1 MTSLGHWPSRLAAGT
16 FILNSGLSK
25 RDADD
30 EAAAGLHGAAAGAYP
45 FLKSMEPKQFVRLLS
60 TAEIGLGAALLIPL
74 VPTGVAG
81 VGLTAFSAGLV
92 GMYLRTP
99 GTRHKGSVRPTEQ
112 GLPLAKDIWLVGAG
126 VGMVVEGVVH
136 RAALRR
142 HRRRKALLRAGGAAA
157 HHGRCRHRGAGEGR
171 GHEHHGHHESRR
183 HHGHGKH
190 EGWHHLGRHGGRAR
204 HDESAATEHHGH
216 GAAGMLWRKAHR
228 EH

>member
-1 MTSLGHWPSRLAAGT
+1 MTSLGHWPSRLAAGA

-45 FLKSMEPKQFVRLLS
+45 FLKSMDPKQFVRLLS
-60 TAEIGLGAALLIPL
+60 TTEIGLGAALLIPL

-81 VGLTAFSAGLV
+81 LGLTAFSAGLV

-99 GTRHKGSVRPTEQ
+99 GTHHEGSVRPTEQ
-112 GLPLAKDIWLVGAG
+112 GLPLAKDVWLVGAG
-126 VGMVVEGVVH
+126 LGMVVEGVAH

-142 HRRRKALLRAGGAAA
+142 HRRRKALLRAAGTTG
-157 HHGRCRHRGAGEGR
+157 HHGRRWHRGAGE
-171 GHEHHGHHESRR
+171 EHGHDHHATRR
-183 HHGHGKH
+183 HGHAKH
-190 EGWHHLGRHGGRAR
+190 DGCHHHLGRHGGRGR
-204 HDESAATEHHGH
+204 HDGTAARERHGH
-216 GAAGMLWRKAHR
+216 GVAGALRRKAHR